1 VIIIGIDPGLQGALA
16 AYDTV
21 KGKFVW
27 IEDLPTLAN
36 GVSGKKMI
44 NGHALR
50 LTLKTIKDENQDT
63 AIECI
68 MEQVGTMPGQ
78 GISSAFNFGRGF
90 GIIEGCIAAMMLP
103 LHLVRPAVWKKSL
116 GYTSDKEVIRADMI
130 RHFPDYAEMLKRKM
144 DADRAE
150 AMALALYLLK
160 RQVANG
166 MALTAYNSLL
176 LEDQ

>member
-1 VIIIGIDPGLQGALA
+1 MIIISCDPGLKGALA
-16 AYDTV
+16 AYDTERE
-21 KGKFVW
+21 KFIW
-27 IEDLPTLAN
+27 LEDLPTLAN

-50 LTLKTIKDENQDT
+50 LTLKTIKDENPDT

-103 LHLVRPAVWKKSL
+103 LHLVRPAVWKKAL

-130 RHFPDYAEMLKRKM
+130 RHFPEFAEMLKRKM

-150 AMALALYLLK
+150 AMAIALYHRK
-160 RQVANG
+160 RLVANG
-166 MALTAYNSLL
+166 MALNAYNSLL
-176 LEDQ
+176 LEE

>member
-1 VIIIGIDPGLQGALA
+1 MIIIGIDPGLQGALA
-16 AYDTV
+16 AYDTFLE
-21 KGKFVW
+21 KFIW
-27 IEDLPTLAN
+27 LEDLPTLAN

-44 NGHALR
+44 NGHAFR
-50 LTLKTIKDENQDT
+50 LTLKTIKDENPES
-63 AIECI
+63 IVECV

-90 GIIEGCIAAMMLP
+90 GIIEGCIAAMMMP
-103 LHLVRPAVWKKSL
+103 LHLVRPAIWKKAM

-130 RHFPDYAEMLKRKM
+130 RHYPEYAEMLKRKM

-150 AMALALYLLK
+150 AMAIALYYRK

-166 MALTAYNSLL
+166 MALNAYNSLL
-176 LEDQ
+176 LEE